1 MKNQKGKLRRVG
13 FLPLLIIAL
22 LWAEPGGA
30 GAGGKNENK
39 NSRSSLNPKEL
50 VWPLPPDK
58 PRIRFL
64 DVYSNNFDIEPR
76 KKISWIDKMVG
87 NEDPNKVEIFE
98 KPAGVATDSHGRI
111 IIASLQLATVF
122 VLDKDHHQVGRIR
135 GDRGITLK
143 TPLGLAVDSKD
154 NIYVSDPSLRM
165 VLKFDRDGNLQATFG
180 NDQGMKNPTYMAIDA
195 PRDRLFVVDSHLH
208 QVLVY
213 DLSSLQLIQAVGK
226 RGEKNGEFNYPVG
239 VGVDRSGNFAVTD
252 TGSCSVQ
259 LFSPDFKFVRRFGT
273 QGIQPGNFVRPKGVA
288 FDSEGHIYVVDAAF
302 NNFQIFSDKG
312 QVLMFVGSLGTGP
325 GNFNLPNGIFIDP
338 SNRVYVSDQLN
349 GRVQVFQFLGGN

>member
-1 MKNQKGKLRRVG
+1 MSHRRRGLTGLQLV
-13 FLPLLIIAL
+13 FLITVL
-22 LWAEPGGA
+22 LWAAPGRA
-30 GAGGKNENK
+30 GLGGKKENK
-39 NSRSSLNPKEL
+39 GRPSVDPKQL

-64 DVYSNNFDIEPR
+64 DVYRTNFDIEPR
-76 KKISWIDKMVG
+76 KKISWVDRLVG
-87 NEDPNKVEIFE
+87 NDDPNKEEVFE

-122 VLDKDHHQVGRIR
+122 ILDKDNHQVGRLR
-135 GDRGITLK
+135 GDRGIVLRS
-143 TPLGLAVDSKD
+143 PLGVAVDSKD
-154 NIYVSDPSLRM
+154 SIYVSDPALHM

-180 NDQGMKNPTYMAIDA
+180 TDQGMKNPVYMAIDR
-195 PRDRLFVVDSHLH
+195 PRNRLFVVDSHLH

-213 DLSSLQLIQAVGK
+213 DLNSLRLIQQVGK
-226 RGEKNGEFNYPVG
+226 RGNKNGEFNYPVG
-239 VGVDRSGNFAVTD
+239 IAVDQKGNFAVTD

-273 QGIQPGNFVRPKGVA
+273 QGMQPGNFVRPKGVA
-288 FDSEGHIYVVDAAF
+288 FDNEGHIYVVDAAF
-302 NNFQIFSDKG
+302 NNFQIFTDKG
-312 QVLMFVGSLGTGP
+312 QILMFVGSLGSGP

-338 SNRVYVSDQLN
+338 GNRVYVSDQLN